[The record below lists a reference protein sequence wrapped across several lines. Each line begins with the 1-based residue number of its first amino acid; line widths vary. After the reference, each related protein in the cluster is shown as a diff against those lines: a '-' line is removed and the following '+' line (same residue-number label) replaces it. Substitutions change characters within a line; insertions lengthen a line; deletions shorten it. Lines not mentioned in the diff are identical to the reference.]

1 MTGVT
6 NQVVYEVKTGAF
18 TKIRNL
24 EPIRQAK
31 CVQITHKVRKINAE
45 LSKLIKR
52 TLGGG
57 PQFVNIPS
65 QHEIEAVNFNSQTN
79 KPQEYC
85 AFKILTTKTAKLKV
99 R

>member
-24 EPIRQAK
+24 EPIRQVK

-45 LSKLIKR
+45 LSKLIKSA
-52 TLGGG
+52 LGGG
-57 PQFVNIPS
+57 PQFVNRPS
-65 QHEIEAVNFNSQTN
+65 QHEIEAVNFNSQHTN
-79 KPQEYC
+79 RKSIALSKYLQPRQQS
-85 AFKILTTKTAKLKV
+85 
-99 R
+99 